1 MRRYQSLGIG
11 ILSTL
16 FIGSMIGACSASG
29 NDPGST
35 GGGTGANDSGAAADT
50 AYSYEA
56 GSTQN
61 TVDSGGSTPI
71 DSGPFVP
78 FDAGPMYDCDL
89 SGAGAIGYFTALESG
104 GDGACNADDSCAS
117 ASDCCM
123 NIAALLGGGGS
134 IPPEFAAL
142 FTGGTPPTC
151 VPK

>member
-16 FIGSMIGACSASG
+16 FVGSMIGACSASG
-29 NDPGST
+29 NDPGGT
-35 GGGTGANDSGAAADT
+35 GTGAGANDSGAAGDT
-50 AYSYEA
+50 AYNYEA
-56 GSTQN
+56 GPSEN
-61 TVDSGGSTPI
+61 TYDAGPSTPF
-71 DSGPFVP
+71 DSGPVVP

-89 SGAGAIGYFTALESG
+89 SGSGAIGYFTALESG

-134 IPPEFAAL
+134 IPPAFAAL
-142 FTGGTPPTC
+142 FSGSTTPTC